1 MSLDLGIFRDAA
13 QYLRMSEEKKM
24 EIMASQISQAKTIGN
39 FKNFFII

>member
-1 MSLDLGIFRDAA
+1 MSLDLSIFRDAA
-13 QYLRMSEEKKM
+13 QYLRMSEEKKK